1 MRPSRDSLFRHFAVE
16 PVLGLARARLR
27 GCVVSL
33 MYHEVLP
40 DRDPREAWTVV
51 RESRFHAQMHYLK
64 QHYDVLGIDQALERM
79 RHGGGGRPM
88 ALVTFDDGYQG
99 NRNFVW
105 PIVEEL
111 QLPITIF
118 VATSAVQTRSPY
130 WYDRV
135 IVGLLGNAPVKIDLR
150 PHGLRAYLIPGSCRG
165 EARWIRIQRVLAD
178 LKRLSPEDCA
188 RAVEDLL
195 LQTYGS
201 RTRPETLELLS
212 IDDIRTM
219 AESKYVT
226 FGAHSH
232 DHDNLTQLEPVDVR
246 RSVLQSK
253 SLLEDWTGRTVR
265 HFAYP
270 FGAFNPEVARIVHEC
285 GFVSSQA
292 TTPGFWRRGGP
303 VFAIPRVGI
312 GRFESF
318 RWFKA
323 RISGLDF

>member
-1 MRPSRDSLFRHFAVE
+1 MRPSRDFLFRHFAVE
-16 PVLGLARARLR
+16 PVLGFARARLR

-64 QHYDVLGIDQALERM
+64 QHFDVLCIDEALERM
-79 RHGGGGRPM
+79 RHGGGSRPM

-99 NRNFVW
+99 NRGIAW

-111 QLPITIF
+111 KLPITIF
-118 VATSAVQTRSPY
+118 VATSSVQTQTPY

-135 IVGLLGNAPVKIDLR
+135 IVELLGNAPMKVDLR
-150 PHGLRAYLIPGSCRG
+150 ARGLGAYPIPGWRRG
-165 EARWIRIQRVLAD
+165 ESRWNRIQRVLAD
-178 LKRLSPEDCA
+178 LKRLSPEDRA
-188 RAVEDLL
+188 HAVEDLL
-195 LQTYGS
+195 QQTHGS
-201 RTRPETLELLS
+201 GTQPLELLS
-212 IDDIRTM
+212 IDDIRSM
-219 AESKYVT
+219 AKSKYVM

-232 DHDNLTQLEPVDVR
+232 DHENLTQLEPVDVR
-246 RSVLQSK
+246 KSVLQSK
-253 SLLEDWTGRTVR
+253 SLLEDWTGGTVR

-270 FGAFNPEVARIVHEC
+270 FGAFNPEVARIVQEC

-323 RISGLDF
+323 RISGLNF